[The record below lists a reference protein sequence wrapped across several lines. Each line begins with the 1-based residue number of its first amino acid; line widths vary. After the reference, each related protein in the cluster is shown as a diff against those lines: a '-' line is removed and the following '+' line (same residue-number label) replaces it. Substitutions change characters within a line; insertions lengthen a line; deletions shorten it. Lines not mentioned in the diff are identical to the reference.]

1 VSANLKLRATFS
13 LGYSEADQK
22 LLLEKADCEETR
34 WVDQFTVVGP
44 VREVMGLI
52 GTLEILGQPVLTGA
66 YLL

>member
-1 VSANLKLRATFS
+1 MA
-13 LGYSEADQK
+13 YSEDEQK
-22 LLLEKADCEETR
+22 MILEKSDCEQTR
-34 WVDQFTVVGP
+34 WVDSYTVVGP

>member
-1 VSANLKLRATFS
+1 MNTPKLRATF
-13 LGYSEADQK
+13 GMAYSEDEQK
-22 LLLEKADCEETR
+22 MILEKSDCEQTR
-34 WVDQFTVVGP
+34 WVDSYTVVGP